1 MGVRVW
7 IWVQFLG
14 QEEGVAVAGV
24 VVLAGGVVEEEGST
38 ADLAGMES
46 FVELYMEDIDL
57 VEVVHLGENVAVRAV
72 AVQVGGSGRGSVWLS
87 EAVVGGLLWLLGA
100 AQT

>member
-1 MGVRVW
+1 M
-7 IWVQFLG
+7 
-14 QEEGVAVAGV
+14 AGR
-24 VVLAGGVVEEEGST
+24 VVEEDGST

-57 VEVVHLGENVAVRAV
+57 VEAVHLGENVAVWTV
-72 AVQVGGSGRGSVWLS
+72 AVQVGGSGRGRGSVWLPV
-87 EAVVGGLLWLLGA
+87 AVVGGLLWLLEA